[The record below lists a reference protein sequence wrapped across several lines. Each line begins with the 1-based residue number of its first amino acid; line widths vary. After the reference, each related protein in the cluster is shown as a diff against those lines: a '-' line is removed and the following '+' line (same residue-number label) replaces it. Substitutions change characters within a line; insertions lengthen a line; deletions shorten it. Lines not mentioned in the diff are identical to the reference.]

1 MPSLI
6 VLLPLY
12 IYCYFNQNL
21 LTYIQAL
28 TDDDLA
34 ELTSDMSPEVRTSTK
49 TELPQSMF
57 LTQTI
62 QRQIVTAIE
71 MLVDSLLGK
80 LGIE

>member
-1 MPSLI
+1 
-6 VLLPLY
+6 
-12 IYCYFNQNL
+12 L

-28 TDDDLA
+28 PDDDLA
-34 ELTSDMSPEVRTSTK
+34 ELTSDMSPEVRTSKK
-49 TELPQSMF
+49 TESSPSIF
-57 LTQTI
+57 LTETI

>member
-1 MPSLI
+1 MFQI
-6 VLLPLY
+6 
-12 IYCYFNQNL
+12 L

-28 TDDDLA
+28 PDDDLA
-34 ELTSDMSPEVRTSTK
+34 ELTSDMSPEVRTGTK
-49 TELPQSMF
+49 TESSPSKV